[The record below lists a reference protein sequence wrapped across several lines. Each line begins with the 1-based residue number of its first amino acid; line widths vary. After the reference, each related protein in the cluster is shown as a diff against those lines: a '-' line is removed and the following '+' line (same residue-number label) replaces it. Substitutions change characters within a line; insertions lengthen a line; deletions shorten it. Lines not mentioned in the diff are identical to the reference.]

1 MNFICILSGLN
12 VKREKYLENFFDVY
26 VLLYIYF
33 ISMYIYQY

>member
-12 VKREKYLENFFDVY
+12 VKREKLEENFFDVY